1 LYKNYIP
8 KLSEQRERE
17 SKELEW
23 YLRDHFFRQSNK
35 GITQFERKSLTHDI
49 ITLYLRYRSYSL
61 QRINEMINP
70 VLKNLI
76 SRRVITSKDDNNNK
90 NIDSDNYKL
99 KSFELT
105 FPLLRLQCSM
115 CFYVSYLSADEP
127 RICLRCSSTNLH
139 DFPSAKQKRHSQ

>member
-70 VLKNLI
+70 VLENLI
-76 SRRVITSKDDNNNK
+76 SRRVITSKDDNNNNR

-99 KSFELT
+99 
-105 FPLLRLQCSM
+105 
-115 CFYVSYLSADEP
+115 V
-127 RICLRCSSTNLH
+127 I
-139 DFPSAKQKRHSQ
+139 

>member
-1 LYKNYIP
+1 MYKNYIP